1 MQQGNQASN
10 RRKKMI
16 GKIRPQ
22 VFLAIIIL
30 GILAVMGLHYSQ
42 DQVSTAALAGIVA
55 LAMQILQNE

>member
-1 MQQGNQASN
+1 
-10 RRKKMI
+10 MI
-16 GKIRPQ
+16 GKVRPQ
-22 VFLAIIIL
+22 IFLAIIIL